1 MTKPKMIADI
11 AEDLLPL
18 AYPIDKLS
26 LLPGNYNKGNIKA
39 VAASLQKFKQRHS
52 ITARRDGDS
61 EVVLA
66 GNTTLLAA
74 RDELGWTHIAVAWA
88 DDLDEANAI
97 GYAIADNE
105 TSRLGEEDLQA
116 KAALVEQIQDDVDV
130 LAATGLD
137 EESVERLLEQAIL
150 AEQEEIDVLSNV
162 LDRDA
167 EDEDEDEDAPGP
179 QRIPGN
185 PVIQYA
191 IIFDD
196 EEQQQ
201 TWFRFVRW
209 LKKTNPDADTV
220 AERLSV
226 FLEGIVPED
235 D

>member
-11 AEDLLPL
+11 AEDLIPL
-18 AYPIDKLS
+18 AYPIEKLS

-39 VAASLQKFKQRHS
+39 VAASLKQFKQRHS
-52 ITARRDGDS
+52 ITARRDGEH

-105 TSRLGEEDLQA
+105 TNRMGEEDLQA
-116 KAALVEQIQDDVDV
+116 KAALIEQIQEDEQV

-137 EESVERLLEQAIL
+137 GEAVERLLEQAVL
-150 AEQEEIDVLSNV
+150 AEQEEIESLSSTI
-162 LDRDA
+162 LDLDDD
-167 EDEDEDEDAPGP
+167 DEDDEPSTGP